1 LANPLIKQPVRVVI
15 VTDPMC
21 SWCWGMSN
29 DIDLARQIHHPDVNY
44 DLLLGDINTQGNK
57 PIGDYGRRYLQRLW
71 QEVAAT
77 TGQRFGELVP
87 EAYIHNSKLPC
98 LALEAVRVLTQR
110 APFDF
115 LRKLQASFFLEQK
128 NISDRA
134 TLLQLTSESGYD
146 AGEVDRLIDST
157 EVNARVDFQ
166 FENAGTYGTCA
177 MPSVLIE
184 DHRSMRLLAGGYV
197 DADMLDQ
204 LLKEALAHQLVE

>member
-1 LANPLIKQPVRVVI
+1 MADPLTEKPVRVVI

-29 DIDLARQIHHPDVNY
+29 DIDLARETHRPDVTY
-44 DLLLGDINTQGNK
+44 DLLFGGINTQGNQ
-57 PIGDYGRRYLQRLW
+57 PIGEYGRRYLRRLW

-77 TGQRFGELVP
+77 TGQRFGDLVP

-98 LALEAVRVLTQR
+98 LALEAVRLLTQR

-115 LRKLQASFFLEQK
+115 LRKLQTSFFLEQK
-128 NISDRA
+128 NISERA
-134 TLLQLTSESGYD
+134 TLLKLTSESGYD

-157 EVNARVDFQ
+157 EVNARIDFQ
-166 FENAGTYGTCA
+166 FENAGAFGTEA